1 MSFEEF
7 SEENLKLGLPKR
19 KVVSQPPFSRGDVS
33 FKELVVLEYL
43 VFFLVPLI
51 VQGILFYPESCPNYI
66 KLSHL

>member
-1 MSFEEF
+1 MCFEEF
-7 SEENLKLGLPKR
+7 SEENLKVGLPKR

-33 FKELVVLEYL
+33 FKELVVFGIPR
-43 VFFLVPLI
+43 VFLVPLI